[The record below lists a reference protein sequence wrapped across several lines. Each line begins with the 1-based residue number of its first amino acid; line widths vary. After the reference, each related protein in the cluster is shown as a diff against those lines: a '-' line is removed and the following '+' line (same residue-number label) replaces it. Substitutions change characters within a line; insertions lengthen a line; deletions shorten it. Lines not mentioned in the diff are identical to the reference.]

1 MKPGE
6 RLVSLDAFRGATIA
20 GMLLVNNPGT
30 WSAIYPPLEHAP
42 WHGWTFTDTIFPSF
56 LWIVGVSLALST
68 GKRVEA
74 GADRAALFRH
84 VVQRAAIIFGLGLVL
99 NAFPFGLM
107 PAHHFDLATLRIPGV
122 LQRIAVCYF
131 AAAAIFLR
139 TSWRGQLAWV
149 VGLLLGYWTLLTLVP
164 VPGYGAGVLE
174 PKGNLAWWID
184 SHVLAGH
191 TWSGA
196 PAPGFDPEGL
206 LSTLPAI
213 ATVLCG
219 ALAGHWLRVGR
230 APGKISVGLIAAG
243 TALLV
248 LGGWWG
254 AVFPI
259 NKNLWTSSYTVLM
272 AGWSTLWFGVFH
284 WTIDVRGWRAW
295 AWPFTLYGMN
305 ALAMFVLAGLV
316 ARMLGLI
323 QWTNAA
329 GAKVSLKGALY
340 DASFASWLA
349 PRDASLAFAVCFVLV
364 FLAIAWAMWRRKWFV
379 KV

>member
-1 MKPGE
+1 M
-6 RLVSLDAFRGATIA
+6 SLDAFRGATIA

-30 WSAIYPPLEHAP
+30 WSAVYAPLLHAP

-56 LWIVGVSLALST
+56 LWIVGVSLTLST
-68 GKRVEA
+68 ARRVEA

-84 VVQRAAIIFGLGLVL
+84 ALRRAAIIFGLGLLL

-107 PAHHFDLATLRIPGV
+107 PAHHFDLATLRLPGV
-122 LQRIAVCYF
+122 LQRIAICYLC
-131 AAAAIFLR
+131 AVAIFLR
-139 TSWRGQLAWV
+139 TSWRGQLA
-149 VGLLLGYWTLLTLVP
+149 GALALLAGYWALLALVP
-164 VPGYGAGVLE
+164 VPGHGAGVLA
-174 PKGNLAWWID
+174 PTGNLAWWVD
-184 SHVLAGH
+184 SHLLAGH

-196 PAPGFDPEGL
+196 PAPGFDPEGV

-219 ALAGHWLRVGR
+219 TLAGYGLQARCEPV
-230 APGKISVGLIAAG
+230 KISLGLIAAG
-243 TALLV
+243 VALMS
-248 LGGWWG
+248 LGAGWG
-254 AVFPI
+254 NIFPI
-259 NKNLWTSSYTVLM
+259 NKNLWTSSYVVFM

-284 WTIDVRGWRAW
+284 WAIDVRGWRAW
-295 AWPFTLYGMN
+295 ARPFTLYGMN

-329 GAKVSLKGALY
+329 GAKVTLKGALY
-340 DASFASWLA
+340 DAGFASRLA
-349 PRDASLAFAVCFVLV
+349 PRAASLAFAGCFVLA